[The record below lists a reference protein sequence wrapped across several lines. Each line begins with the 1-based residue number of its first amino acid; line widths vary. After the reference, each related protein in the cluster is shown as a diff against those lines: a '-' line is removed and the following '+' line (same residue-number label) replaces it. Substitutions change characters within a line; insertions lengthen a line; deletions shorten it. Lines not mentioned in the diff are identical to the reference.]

1 MIQIGMLVS
10 ERYEILEKV
19 GTGVMSDIYKA
30 KCHKLNR
37 LVAMKVLKQEF
48 SENTDFVSKFHI
60 EAQATAG
67 LAHPNIVN
75 VYDVGEEDGM
85 HYIVMELVEGITLKR
100 YIEKKSSLT
109 VKEAISIAI
118 QVSMGIEVAHNNH
131 IIHRDIK
138 PQNIMISKDGKVK
151 VADFGIAKAAT
162 SNTITSNAMGSV
174 HYTSP
179 EQARGGFSDE
189 KSDIYSLGITMFEMI
204 TGRVPFNGDT
214 TVAIAIKH
222 IQEPIPMPSTYAEE
236 IPVSLEQIIMKCT
249 QKSPDRRYSNIA
261 DVIADLKKSL
271 MYPDDDFVE
280 QVMPESQDRTRMI
293 TGEEQLEIR
302 KRTEQE
308 ELAVTPRRAQQD
320 RKPTGVR
327 ISSESEAK
335 RPKAVV
341 SNSEP
346 TKGNKKKSEKKKSE
360 KSKSAKPKSTKSQTT
375 KKKASNSKTTKAKSE
390 QVKPTKQRVR
400 PVDVEEEVYDSKKE
414 KILTVA
420 TIVVGV
426 TIALLILFITAKS
439 VGVFDNIDS
448 MAVESQELTMLD
460 VMGLSISNAQDL
472 LDEAGI
478 LYEITYQKSS
488 DYDKNL
494 VVGVSV
500 LPDELIQSDDV
511 VTITVGSGMDGVV
524 LADVTGLLEAEAT
537 AALENEG
544 FVVVKERDYDD
555 TVTKGNVISQFPSA
569 GDTIERGTEV
579 TIVISE
585 GMEENKVR
593 VPDVLGM
600 TQENAI
606 LTLEAEGLTYEISME
621 TENSIYAVGTVSY
634 QSYSVG
640 SYVESGSVIR
650 LRISTGGGTYSCSTT
665 VNAPFDYV
673 SGEAVVT
680 LVTDTGVELFN
691 TTVTSFPV
699 PINISS
705 ITGSSSGM
713 IQIAYTVTVDDI
725 VTDENGVSSVQT
737 IYVQQTELISI
748 NFTTE

>member
-19 GTGVMSDIYKA
+19 GTGGMSDIYKA

-162 SNTITSNAMGSV
+162 SNTITSNVMGSV

-280 QVMPESQDRTRMI
+280 QVTAESQDQTRMI

-308 ELAVTPRRAQQD
+308 ELAGAPRRAQQD

-327 ISSESEAK
+327 VSSESEAK

-341 SNSEP
+341 SNSESA
-346 TKGNKKKSEKKKSE
+346 KGNKKKSDKT
-360 KSKSAKPKSTKSQTT
+360 KSTKPKTT
-375 KKKASNSKTTKAKSE
+375 KKKTSNPKATKAKTKTE
-390 QVKPTKQRVR
+390 QIKSNKKRVR
-400 PVDVEEEVYDSKKE
+400 PVDMEEEVYDSKKE

-448 MAVESQELTMLD
+448 MAVESQELAMID
-460 VMGLSISNAQDL
+460 VMGLSISDAQDM
-472 LDEAGI
+472 LDDAGI

-500 LPDELIQSDDV
+500 LPDEVIQSDDV

-524 LADVTGLLEAEAT
+524 LDDVTGLLEAEAT

-555 TVTKGNVISQFPSA
+555 NVTKGNVISQFPSA

-606 LTLEAEGLTYEISME
+606 LALEAEGLTYEISME

-680 LVTDTGVELFN
+680 LVTDAGVELFN

-713 IQIAYTVTVDDI
+713 IQIA
-725 VTDENGVSSVQT
+725 
-737 IYVQQTELISI
+737 
-748 NFTTE
+748 

>member
-19 GTGVMSDIYKA
+19 GTGGMSDIYKA

-162 SNTITSNAMGSV
+162 SNTITSNVMGSV

-280 QVMPESQDRTRMI
+280 QVTAESQDQTRMI

-308 ELAVTPRRAQQD
+308 ELAGAPRRAQQD

-327 ISSESEAK
+327 VSSESEAK

-341 SNSEP
+341 SNSESA
-346 TKGNKKKSEKKKSE
+346 KGNKKKSDKT
-360 KSKSAKPKSTKSQTT
+360 KSTKPKTT
-375 KKKASNSKTTKAKSE
+375 KKKTSNPKATKAKTKTE
-390 QVKPTKQRVR
+390 QIKSNKKRVR
-400 PVDVEEEVYDSKKE
+400 PVDMEEEVYDSKKE

-448 MAVESQELTMLD
+448 MAVESQELAMID
-460 VMGLSISNAQDL
+460 VMGLSISDAQDM
-472 LDEAGI
+472 LDDAGI

-500 LPDELIQSDDV
+500 LPDEVIQSDDV

-524 LADVTGLLEAEAT
+524 LDDVTGLLEAEAT

-555 TVTKGNVISQFPSA
+555 NVTKGNVISQFPSA

-606 LTLEAEGLTYEISME
+606 LALEAEGLTYEISME

-680 LVTDTGVELFN
+680 LVTDAGVELFN

-748 NFTTE
+748 DFTTE